1 MPIRI
6 SDIIARANDNDIYP
20 LMANDVISENF
31 YVVKTITDRGNLK
44 SDTLGLKGA
53 CIVLNTDTSSIPEI
67 YWFSRA
73 NKQASITWNQLS
85 VGTSLPDGTVFYAG
99 VYNAAS
105 NTPDLTITGNKIPGY
120 LYAVGQDGTQNL
132 NGTGNVSYAAGDFI
146 ICSPSNVWEKINTSS
161 TATSWNS
168 LTDKPDTFPFSIQE
182 DSSTAVEATSLRINT
197 NHPDE
202 VTSSGSNVVLNLPKV
217 YTTQQINV
225 TLPAGITKLGNYS
238 NSSVITSGTSF
249 ETILRNILVSVN
261 PATYTGPAT
270 SRTFKF
276 GVSPVNVG
284 TVYEIGTTLESLEL
298 VGTFVKN
305 DAGDLVVDASP
316 TGSGTDF
323 YVKRF
328 NDLATGSYALE
339 NTIYSTTP
347 SSPYTW
353 TIGDFTASSVGTYR
367 FRIEFFYTQGPVKN
381 DSSGQPSPSGQI
393 AAGSIITEASFITQR
408 RSFWGTP
415 ASTPTN
421 SSGVRALSGTGTAL
435 GHVKG
440 STFTINIPIGTTT
453 VVFAYPATLSSVAE
467 VKDVGTNF
475 NIASAFTLATVSVAD
490 ASGSGNVSY
499 NVYSYSPVSPF
510 AQTGT
515 YIVKI

>member
-53 CIVLNTDTSSIPEI
+53 CIVLNTNTSSTPEI

-73 NKQASITWNQLS
+73 NKQTSITWNQLS
-85 VGTSLPDGTVFYAG
+85 VGTSLPYGTVFYAG
-99 VYNAAS
+99 VYNADS
-105 NTPDLTITGNKIPGY
+105 NTPDLTITGNKIPGH

-132 NGTGNVSYAAGDFI
+132 NGTVSVSYAAGDFI
-146 ICSPSNVWEKINTSS
+146 ICSPSGVWEKINTSS

-168 LTDKPDTFPFSIQE
+168 LTDKPVTFPFSIQE
-182 DSSTAVEATSLRINT
+182 DGGTAVEATSLRINT
-197 NHPDE
+197 NHADE
-202 VTSSGSNVVLNLPKV
+202 VTTNGSDVVLNLPKV
-217 YTTQQINV
+217 YTNQQIAV

-238 NSSVITSGTSF
+238 NGSIITSGTSF
-249 ETILRNILVSVN
+249 ETILRNILISVN
-261 PATYTGPAT
+261 PATYTGPTT

-276 GVSPVNVG
+276 DSPQVNVG
-284 TVYEIGTTLESLEL
+284 TVYEVGTTLSALEL

-323 YVKRF
+323 YVKRY
-328 NDLATGSYALE
+328 NDLTTGYTLE

-353 TIGDFTASSVGTYR
+353 TIGDFTASSVGTYK
-367 FRIEFFYTQGPVKN
+367 FKLEFFYTQGPVKN
-381 DSSGQPSPSGQI
+381 DSSGQPSPTGQI

-415 ASTPTN
+415 SSTPTN
-421 SSGVRALSGTGTAL
+421 SAGVRALSGTAL
-435 GHVKG
+435 GHANG
-440 STFTINIPIGTTT
+440 STFTINIPIGATR
-453 VVFAYPATLSSVAE
+453 VVFAYPATLRDVNSVKYVEGFGAEIKSS
-467 VKDVGTNF
+467 
-475 NIASAFTLATVSVAD
+475 FTLTTVSVVD
-490 ASGSGNVSY
+490 ASGSGAVNY
-499 NVYSYSPVSPF
+499 KVYTYIPVSSF
-510 AQTGT
+510 NQIAT
-515 YIVKI
+515 YTVTI